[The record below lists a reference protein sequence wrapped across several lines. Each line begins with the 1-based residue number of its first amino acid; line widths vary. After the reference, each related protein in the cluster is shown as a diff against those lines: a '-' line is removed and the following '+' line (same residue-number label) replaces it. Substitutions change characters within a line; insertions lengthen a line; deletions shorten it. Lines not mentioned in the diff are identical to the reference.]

1 MSYYRIRYS
10 GKKTEADSSVHG
22 SYLAH
27 YGISG
32 MRWGMRRF
40 QNEDGTLTEAGKKRY
55 NKYSERADNAA
66 SSAKEMSYWRKQ
78 TEKAGKRGGEAW
90 RTYSE
95 LEKLE
100 ANHAIR
106 WQKKANKYAPSEMQR
121 DMQKYLT
128 DNGVSNKYHKYG
140 RNDKIS
146 DQEKPQGNKIQN
158 NTPDKNSLENR
169 IKNFDKA
176 STDEKFKI
184 VDDVIKENTRIGRE
198 KGYDS
203 PEFKKINDQYW
214 ELSRK
219 AGKAKYDD
227 IDRMPKGEKK
237 DAEWEEYLR
246 DPFANGQ
253 DSANIEPLLQ
263 RMQSR
268 HGDYLSRNF
277 KTEAGRKAAHDLD
290 AASEESIRLDRKI
303 REFQSKRRTKDSDYY
318 ENGESIFDKRTKTE
332 AQIQKARDDYA
343 KMVLKDMG
351 MPINKNTIDYIWSI
365 IIWN

>member
-1 MSYYRIRYS
+1 MRDLSRHQVDDFLI
-10 GKKTEADSSVHG
+10 
-22 SYLAH
+22 H

-32 MRWGMRRF
+32 MRWYVRRF

-55 NKYSERADNAA
+55 GYTSYEVKRNLDNAQRI
-66 SSAKEMSYWRKQ
+66 AKEKRLHSDDLNSRNGLHAVFTTNDIRNAHAKRAAF
-78 TEKAGKRGGEAW
+78 KAE
-90 RTYSE
+90 
-95 LEKLE
+95 
-100 ANHAIR
+100 
-106 WQKKANKYAPSEMQR
+106 KKADQLQKVYDRLSEHERQS
-121 DMQKYLT
+121 QPK
-128 DNGVSNKYHKYG
+128 NQ
-140 RNDKIS
+140 NDAI
-146 DQEKPQGNKIQN
+146 GNN
-158 NTPDKNSLENR
+158 VLENR

-184 VDDVIKENTRIGRE
+184 VDDVIKENNRIGRE
-198 KGYDS
+198 KGYNS
-203 PEFKKINDQYW
+203 PEFKRINDQYW

-303 REFQSKRRTKDSDYY
+303 RELQSKRRTKDSDYY